1 MQPHDNHSARAYENS
16 VIPFSHNLKRAL
28 PTQEEIN
35 DMQSLASQVS
45 TAKSSET
52 HHQRDNHQELKRSA
66 TGFLGELAMEKPLSI
81 PIIDRKIGESSKYHH
96 PDIPGYR
103 VGNKTVEYGKFPVI
117 FKKNNYYP
125 QIICIRGNSQGRD
138 DVIWVCGLAT
148 TNVLNTYQ
156 DDDLIVSPTPRQRGT
171 KTGFY
176 GSNALTKVEP
186 LTDLEPYKL
195 H

>member
-1 MQPHDNHSARAYENS
+1 MQNHTNNSTRTYENS
-16 VIPFSHNLKRAL
+16 VIPFSRNFKRVML
-28 PTQEEIN
+28 TQEEIN
-35 DMQSLASQVS
+35 DMQSLANQVS
-45 TAKSSET
+45 TAKSGEA
-52 HHQRDNHQELKRSA
+52 HHQRDNHQELKRFT
-66 TGFLGELAMEKPLSI
+66 TGFLGELAMEKLLSI

-103 VGNKTVEYGKFPVI
+103 VGIKTVKYGKFPVI

-138 DVIWVCGLAT
+138 DVIWICGLA
-148 TNVLNTYQ
+148 NQSVLGTYQ
-156 DDDLIVSPTPRQRGT
+156 DDALIVSPMLRQRGT

-176 GSNALTKVEP
+176 GFNALTKVES